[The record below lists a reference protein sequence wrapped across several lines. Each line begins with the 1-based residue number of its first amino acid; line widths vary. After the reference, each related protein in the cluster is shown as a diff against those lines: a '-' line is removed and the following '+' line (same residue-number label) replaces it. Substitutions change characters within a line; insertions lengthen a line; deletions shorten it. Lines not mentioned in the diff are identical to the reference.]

1 MTLDANQPLADK
13 KSWVRIPD
21 GTMVRLGERE
31 GFVDGLTELVSGP
44 RRNPDGRTQYRV
56 NVGDPD
62 RKLAAEDELL
72 IVTDAEGIVRMLKQ
86 KMEYRG
92 LVSKQLYSLFAP
104 DRFIKSA

>member
-1 MTLDANQPLADK
+1 MTTDANQPQSDK
-13 KSWVRIPD
+13 RSWVRIPD

-62 RKLAAEDELL
+62 RKLATEDELL
-72 IVTDAEGIVRMLKQ
+72 ILTDADGVVRMLKQ

-92 LVSKQLYSLFAP
+92 LVSKQLYSLFSA
-104 DRFIKSA
+104 DRFIKSS